1 MGINLPDSLSLA
13 TSADEVTEKIVV
25 GVVIVPVSGD
35 EWQRSIVRFEWNDGS
50 GICKTLSML
59 VMVLNVDCFKTNECW
74 RLAISY
80 VKMAA
85 TAAHLRLSDASLLPR
100 WRRRVKGL
108 TISADSDSDD
118 PRPVVPFINSSVE

>member
-1 MGINLPDSLSLA
+1 
-13 TSADEVTEKIVV
+13 
-25 GVVIVPVSGD
+25 
-35 EWQRSIVRFEWNDGS
+35 
-50 GICKTLSML
+50 LSML

-85 TAAHLRLSDASLLPR
+85 TAAHLRLSDAFLPPR

-108 TISADSDSDD
+108 THKLRIDAVLTRTS
-118 PRPVVPFINSSVE
+118 NE